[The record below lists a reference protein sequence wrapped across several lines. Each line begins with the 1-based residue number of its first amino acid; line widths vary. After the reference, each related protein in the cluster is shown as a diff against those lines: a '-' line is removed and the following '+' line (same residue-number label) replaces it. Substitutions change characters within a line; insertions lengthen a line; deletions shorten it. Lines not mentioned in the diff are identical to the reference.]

1 MHLPLLYYSILMRNS
16 KFHRVF
22 ILETRG
28 GRGGQLEGQ
37 RGRRG
42 EIHFPRPWRFP
53 APGRE
58 YEEGLELPY
67 FAKKGACGVIQFYKS
82 LPPSYISNKTKIGF
96 VPSGD
101 DCSANYSQ
109 PGTPC
114 LPRNFVVGGHFR
126 KCTAARKSGQLLTWL
141 DFIPPPPPFLPLLSF
156 NFPGELNV
164 KKMFV

>member
-114 LPRNFVVGGHFR
+114 LPRNFVCGRSFPEMHRR
-126 KCTAARKSGQLLTWL
+126 KKKWPTINMARFYSS
-141 DFIPPPPPFLPLLSF
+141 FPPPPSLPPSSLL
-156 NFPGELNV
+156 
-164 KKMFV
+164 